1 MTTSD
6 YCDSVL
12 TTRTTRTV
20 GRRSVLIAVAVTTG
34 TACLGLLQAA
44 PARAADPEVTIEAG
58 GDLVEVATADGA
70 VVQVPTVLGGLL
82 SVGSAP
88 LPEGTEVRVTWD
100 PRLYEANPAP
110 VLTVDGEALE
120 CSYSNAPSG
129 TAPSTPSSA
138 PAQATVVLGEAL
150 PQGRSYLLC
159 LGSTRSLTYP
169 QDTVEAPEGTSITV
183 SLPAGPAQAQQEA
196 QASGTQTTE
205 LWGASVGAGW
215 QMLTWGEGYHVWYPG
230 SVTLRSAGPA
240 PVPAGSRLTVQA
252 DAQVLASLVLG
263 QGADAVTAVTVGTV
277 LSATYTT
284 PGLTEGQMLTLP
296 VTVEA
301 RDLDGPLDHL
311 EPTVVTVSSPE
322 AARTQRSTGWESVSR
337 ADDAYD
343 EATRLRY
350 GVG

>member
-1 MTTSD
+1 MTTSEHRD
-6 YCDSVL
+6 
-12 TTRTTRTV
+12 TAPATRSPRQV
-20 GRRSVLIAVAVTTG
+20 GRRSVLTAVAVTTG

-58 GDLVEVATADGA
+58 GDVVEVAATDGT
-70 VVQVPTVLGGLL
+70 VVQVPAVLGGLL

-110 VLTVDGEALE
+110 ALTVDGEALE
-120 CSYSNAPSG
+120 CSYSDAPS
-129 TAPSTPSSA
+129 APSTSSA
-138 PAQATVVLGEAL
+138 PAQAVVVLGEAL

-159 LGSTRSLTYP
+159 LGSTRTLTYP
-169 QDTVEAPEGTSITV
+169 EDTVEAPEGTTITV

-196 QASGTQTTE
+196 QASGTQTSQ

-215 QMLTWGEGYHVWYPG
+215 QVLAWGEGYHVWYPG
-230 SVTLRSAGPA
+230 SVTLRSVGPA
-240 PVPAGSRLTVQA
+240 PLPAGSRLTVQA

-263 QGADAVTAVTVGTV
+263 QGAEAVTAATVGTV

-284 PGLTEGQMLTLP
+284 PELAEGQVLTLP

-311 EPTVVTVSSPE
+311 EPAVVTVSSPE
-322 AARTQRSTGWESVSR
+322 AAGTQRSTGRESASR
-337 ADDAYD
+337 VDDAYD

-350 GVG
+350 GVA